1 MFRYFYEYVSLL
13 STLVDFEGNSIFG
26 ELNSITD
33 DVLDNLINPIKTII
47 YVLIHNLNLNLQV
60 NIPIANQILEHSLH
74 HVHQLLHCESTWE
87 QL

>member
-13 STLVDFEGNSIFG
+13 SILVDFEGNSIFG

-74 HVHQLLHCESTWE
+74 RVHQLLHCESTWE